1 MKSRILDAVAACALL
16 ALGTAACGK
25 SGGDA
30 PSASPGSSAQG
41 AQGARGAPAAEA
53 VTLTYWASNQAP
65 SVEDD
70 RKILQPELDKFEKQ
84 TGIKVKLEVISWS
97 DLLNRILAATSSGKG
112 PDVLNIGNSWSA
124 SLQATGAF
132 LPFDDAAL
140 AKIGGK
146 DRFVATTLSAT
157 GAAGQ
162 PPAAVPLYG
171 LAYGLFYNK
180 KMFADAGIE
189 KPPANWGEFITVAKK
204 LTDAKGGR
212 YGVAIMGASYS
223 ENAHFAFMFGRQHGA
238 AIFEGKQ
245 PRFDAPEMVAGVKQ
259 YIDLL
264 SVHKVVNPS
273 NAEYVNDTQMLKEF
287 TSGKAAMLMIQS
299 YAQAAI
305 EQNGMARD
313 AYGVAPVPMPDPL
326 PAGGKAVNSH
336 VAGINIAVFE
346 ESKNRDAALKFV
358 AFMTSPEEQKILNG
372 AFGSLPVVSEAY
384 ADERFKSANTQVFQ
398 KVLAETAESMPMI
411 EETAQFE
418 TLVGTAMRDLLAEA
432 ASGKAVTD
440 ASIRG
445 KLTAAN
451 QQMASGK

>member
-1 MKSRILDAVAACALL
+1 MRSRTIEAVAAFALF
-16 ALGTAACGK
+16 AIGTAACGK

-30 PSASPGSSAQG
+30 PSPSASAPSSPSSA
-41 AQGARGAPAAEA
+41 PA
-53 VTLTYWASNQAP
+53 TLSYWASNQAP

-70 RKILQPELDKFEKQ
+70 KKILQPELDKFEKQ
-84 TGIKVKLEVISWS
+84 TGIKVKLEVIPWS
-97 DLLNRILAATSSGKG
+97 DLLNRILGATTSGKG

-132 LPFDDAAL
+132 LPFDDATL

-146 DRFVATTLSAT
+146 DRFIPASMSAT
-157 GAAGQ
+157 GAPGQ

-180 KMFADAGIE
+180 KLFADAGID
-189 KPPANWGEFITVAKK
+189 KPPATWAELVAVAKK
-204 LTDAKGGR
+204 ITDPQSGR
-212 YGVAIMGASYS
+212 YGLAIMGASYS

-238 AIFEGKQ
+238 KIFEGKQ
-245 PRFDAPEMVAGVKQ
+245 ARFDDPEMVAGIKQ

-273 NAEYVNDTQMLKEF
+273 NAEYVNDTQILKEF

-299 YAQAAI
+299 YAQAPI
-305 EQNGMARD
+305 QQNGMARD
-313 AYGVAPVPMPDPL
+313 AYGVAPIPLPDPL
-326 PAGGKAVNSH
+326 PAGGKRVNSH

-346 ESKNRDAALKFV
+346 DSKNKDAALKFV
-358 AFMTSPEEQKILNG
+358 QFMTSPEEQRILNA
-372 AFGSLPVVSEAY
+372 AFGSLPVVTEAY
-384 ADERFKSANTQVFQ
+384 SDERFKSEGTQVFQ

-418 TLVGTAMRDLLAEA
+418 TLVGTAMKDLLAEA
-432 ASGKAVTD
+432 AGGKAVDD
-440 ASIRG
+440 AAIRA
-445 KLTAAN
+445 KLTKAN
-451 QQMASGK
+451 QQMASAK